1 MANDIGRRG
10 AKIQLLSQFWALSQ
24 DEKERF
30 ALMSEDTESHPI
42 LIEALE
48 EINQYGGADE
58 ERLMQIVNENAV
70 GVIVRSDFSDEE
82 SWLSFVET
90 LLAAEKDLTTPTP
103 NTHEGEIVQGE
114 GGIPIVSS
122 SVTEQESSEED
133 SDSEASDDEG
143 DAPESLFALFSPP
156 LGSPLRTRLTNISN
170 LNALRLLND
179 ADARRIPYP
188 QVPQRSNTQSQ
199 PVHRLTSLHGFVES
213 YIGPFIWVYDSRSNV
228 DKAVRVV
235 SHCVEGIG
243 SATFV
248 KPFSTRFVESSSL
261 CFTNLF
267 SRGDSWRARVS
278 FVPEL
283 QLNLINGMRI
293 DFGGLDKWDPSERQ
307 RNFADADQF

>member
-1 MANDIGRRG
+1 MISPFLAFLAANYAQFKHVANDIGRRG

-58 ERLMQIVNENAV
+58 ESLMQIVNENAV

-114 GGIPIVSS
+114 GGIPIVSN
-122 SVTEQESSEED
+122 
-133 SDSEASDDEG
+133 DEG

-235 SHCVEGIG
+235 SHCVEGVG
-243 SATFV
+243 SAT
-248 KPFSTRFVESSSL
+248 
-261 CFTNLF
+261 
-267 SRGDSWRARVS
+267 GDSWRARVS